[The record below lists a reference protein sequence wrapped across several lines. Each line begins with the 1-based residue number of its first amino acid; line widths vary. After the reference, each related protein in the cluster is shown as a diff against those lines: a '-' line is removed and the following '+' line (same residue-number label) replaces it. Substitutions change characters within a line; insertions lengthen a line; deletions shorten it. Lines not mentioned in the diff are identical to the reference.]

1 MPAAQRQTPATAFR
15 DTAAADSR
23 RASIRATARVGLAQ
37 PGTPAEKPKR
47 HAAGSPARPRMQTA
61 WFAFMLTAGMVVTM
75 IGLFY
80 LSGHASVTREG
91 YRRAKLVGRLR
102 QEQAR
107 RQTLDALKARA
118 AAPGTIEAKARA
130 LHMIRAA
137 DDNTLTVGVTLNKTV
152 TSGVE
157 GLPTP

>member
-15 DTAAADSR
+15 DTTAAHAR
-23 RASIRATARVGLAQ
+23 RAASVGASPRVGLAQ
-37 PGTPAEKPKR
+37 PRPPAEAPKR
-47 HAAGSPARPRMQTA
+47 RASGSPARPRMGTA

-91 YRRAKLVGRLR
+91 YRRARLVSRLR

-118 AAPGTIEAKARA
+118 AALAGLEPEASFIGGTRGTGSAQWEQNVVPQ
-130 LHMIRAA
+130 LQQF
-137 DDNTLTVGVTLNKTV
+137 VVTLNL
-152 TSGVE
+152 SF
-157 GLPTP
+157 